1 MSKRTI
7 HSQASS
13 RRVWGTLVLAAVL
26 PFSLLVLL
34 YRLALPLGM
43 PGRFVYLYSPVTG
56 WRLCSIPAAL
66 LLAGAIGFG
75 TWLLSASRINHQ
87 RVGFTLVAIGLIGL
101 AFWSYLAPPDHLEQ
115 HIFNMESPSQDGA
128 FAREAARIGN
138 VKAYLQAFPQ
148 RAQTPPQ
155 QMRGTRVI
163 SNPPGTTLLAQGL
176 LQMLGSW
183 SPLHDDIRR
192 LVEQDEA
199 KFDETAELSEAALVA
214 FCQRA
219 ALGIVLCWALVVL
232 WLLSAVPLYALG
244 RLFFLPPAAMVFA
257 VCCLVSPMTLLFLP
271 GKDAAQLLT
280 VALPLWLWF
289 VAVRRDWWWAA
300 LLSGA
305 LFVPA
310 VMVSLVHVWLAA
322 IVVVACLLDA
332 RHSRGQPARLLARAL
347 LPAGIG
353 AAVIAGGL
361 YILADWNILATAWAV
376 AQSQAEVTRGPEG
389 MPLSW
394 QLLGIPLFLLFAG
407 PALWSATM
415 WQGGG
420 LNHSRDQDSRLGL
433 YLLIC
438 TLAVMLITI
447 GCTNAET
454 PRLWIPFV
462 PLLLLGVL
470 LRLEAFHQPASHQ
483 RALLSGLIFVQ
494 IVFSALHWV
503 LMDMRE
509 AESRLLSGDLF
520 W

>member
-1 MSKRTI
+1 M
-7 HSQASS
+7 
-13 RRVWGTLVLAAVL
+13 AAVL

-43 PGRFVYLYSPVTG
+43 SGRFVYLYSPVAG
-56 WRLCSIPAAL
+56 WRLRSIPAAL

-75 TWLLSASRINHQ
+75 TWLLSASRQYHQ
-87 RVGFTLVAIGLIGL
+87 RVGLTLVAIGLIGL
-101 AFWSYLAPPDHLEQ
+101 AFWAYLAPPDHLKQ

-128 FAREAARIGN
+128 FAREAARIGD
-138 VKAYLQAFPQ
+138 VRIYLQAFPQ

-163 SNPPGTTLLAQGL
+163 SNPPGTTLLAYGL
-176 LQMLGSW
+176 RRLLGPW
-183 SPLHDDIRR
+183 SLLHDDIHR
-192 LVEQDEA
+192 LVEQDEV
-199 KFDETAELSEAALVA
+199 KFDETGELSETALVA

-219 ALGIVLCWALVVL
+219 AQGIVLCWALVVI

-244 RLFFLPPAAMVFA
+244 RLFFLPQPAAVFA
-257 VCCLVSPMTLLFLP
+257 VCCLISPMTLLFLP

-280 VALPLWLWF
+280 AALPLWLWF
-289 VAVRRDWWWAA
+289 VAVRRELWWAA

-310 VMVSLVHVWLAA
+310 SMTSLIHVWLAV

-332 RHSRGQPARLLARAL
+332 WHSREQLTCLLIRAL
-347 LPAGIG
+347 LPAVIG
-353 AAVIAGGL
+353 ATVIAGGL
-361 YILADWNILATAWAV
+361 YILVDWNVLATAWAV
-376 AQSQAEVTRGPEG
+376 AQSQADVTRGPDG
-389 MPLSW
+389 MPLAW

-407 PALWSATM
+407 PALWLVVM
-415 WQGGG
+415 WWWGGI
-420 LNHSRDQDSRLGL
+420 NHSRNRDSRLGF

-447 GCTNAET
+447 GFTNAET

-462 PLLLLGVL
+462 PLLLLGAL
-470 LRLEAFHQPASHQ
+470 LRLEAFHQPASRQ
-483 RALLSGLIFVQ
+483 RVMLSGLVFVQ

-509 AESRLLSGDLF
+509 AESRLLSGDFF